1 VDLSWLPSAP
11 SKISGAPSKSTTS
24 PALELSTAVRI
35 FSSFLFRWGFIDD
48 AFFSFSQSVSKL
60 YYDKRQE
67 AEGEKGEEEIK
78 EAFLV

>member
-1 VDLSWLPSAP
+1 M
-11 SKISGAPSKSTTS
+11 G
-24 PALELSTAVRI
+24 
-35 FSSFLFRWGFIDD
+35 FFIDD

-67 AEGEKGEEEIK
+67 AKGEKGEEEIK